1 MRKEKEL
8 KEEIERTFKGIQ
20 VAISSRRK
28 LIATTKKE
36 LILNLLNFLKERG
49 LKHLSAISCVDWI
62 KRGEF
67 ELIYHI
73 SSYQDGLHLMLK
85 TRIHRDNPKFITVI
99 PIFKNAQ
106 TYEREIWEM
115 FGIKFEENPRLVPLF
130 LDRWKGAPPFRKD
143 FDTREYVEKTFADKS
158 S

>member
-8 KEEIERTFKGIQ
+8 KEEIERTFKDTQ
-20 VAISSRRK
+20 VAVSSGRR
-28 LIATTKKE
+28 LTVTTNKG
-36 LILNLLNFLKERG
+36 LILNLLNFVKNKG
-49 LKHLSAISCVDWI
+49 FKHLSAISCVDWI
-62 KRGEF
+62 KTGEY

-73 SSYQDGLHLMLK
+73 SSYQDGLHIMLK
-85 TRIHRDNPKFITVI
+85 TRISRDNPKFITVI

-115 FGIKFEENPRLVPLF
+115 FGMKFEENPRLIPLF
-130 LDRWKGAPPFRKD
+130 LDRWKEVPPFRKD
-143 FDTREYVEKTFADKS
+143 FDTREYVEKTFGDKS

>member
-1 MRKEKEL
+1 MGKEKEL
-8 KEEIERTFKGIQ
+8 KEEIECTFKDTQ
-20 VAISSRRK
+20 VVISSGRK
-28 LIATTKKE
+28 LIVTTKKE
-36 LILNLLNFLKERG
+36 LILNLLNFLKDRG

-62 KRGEF
+62 RRGEF

-73 SSYQDGLHLMLK
+73 SPYQAGFQVMLK

-99 PIFKNAQ
+99 SIFKNAQ

-115 FGIKFEENPRLVPLF
+115 FGIKFEENPRLIPLF
-130 LDRWKGAPPFRKD
+130 LDRWKGMPPFRKD
-143 FDTREYVEKTFADKS
+143 FDTREYVEKTFGDKS

>member
-8 KEEIERTFKGIQ
+8 KEEIEHSFKDTQ
-20 VAISSRRK
+20 VVISSGGK
-28 LIATTKKE
+28 LIVSTKRE
-36 LILNLLNFLKERG
+36 LILNLLNFVKDRG
-49 LKHLSAISCVDWI
+49 LKHLSAVSCVDWI
-62 KRGEF
+62 NKGEF

-73 SSYQDGLHLMLK
+73 SSYQDGIHAMLK

-115 FGIKFEENPRLVPLF
+115 FGIEFEENPRLIPLF
-130 LDRWKGAPPFRKD
+130 LDRWKEVPPFRKD
-143 FDTREYVEKTFADKS
+143 FDTREYVEKTFTDKS

>member
-1 MRKEKEL
+1 MGKEKEL
-8 KEEIERTFKGIQ
+8 KEEIESTFKDTQI
-20 VAISSRRK
+20 AISLGRK
-28 LIATTKKE
+28 LIVTTKKE
-36 LILNLLNFLKERG
+36 LILNLLNFLKDRG

-62 KRGEF
+62 RRGEF

-73 SSYQDGLHLMLK
+73 SSYQDGLPLMLK

-115 FGIKFEENPRLVPLF
+115 FGIKFEENPRLIPLF
-130 LDRWKGAPPFRKD
+130 LDRWKETPPFRKD

>member
-1 MRKEKEL
+1 MGKEKEL
-8 KEEIERTFKGIQ
+8 KEEMERTFKDTQ
-20 VAISSRRK
+20 VAISSGRK

-36 LILNLLNFLKERG
+36 LILNLLNFVKDRG

-62 KRGEF
+62 RRGEF

-85 TRIHRDNPKFITVI
+85 ARIHRDNPKFITVI

-115 FGIKFEENPRLVPLF
+115 FGIKFEGNPRLIPLF
-130 LDRWKGAPPFRKD
+130 LDRWKEAPPFTKD
-143 FDTREYVEKTFADKS
+143 FDTREYVEKTFVDKS